1 MKKIL
6 SMVMALV
13 LMFTMVSFSGVAVY
27 EKAELT
33 KYPVILVPGYT
44 TTQMYRIDEETGE
57 EIPVWFDAFGQI
69 GEAADGKVDEILKD
83 AATYLIAGDV
93 QPLADRLG
101 NAFNDIFGGMKCNPD
116 GSSYYELF
124 KYCNTPE
131 DTNYANI
138 MEKYPDGTGPMPEK
152 DMMGFIGS
160 EIGNENL
167 YWYPCDFRMG
177 ALENAT
183 GLDAFIDATIEYHNQ
198 GKAEKDKIDKVNI
211 FAVSHGGQV
220 AGTYLSLFGYKGKVN
235 NAVLTVPALGGAG
248 VAYDAFNQD
257 ASFDDVGLIMFLQHG
272 FVLDEDFDIFVQA
285 GQLGFLDELCEAL
298 LPICMETIGYWGSLW
313 DFIPVEHYDSIKD
326 RYLDP
331 VESAP
336 LIEKSDFM
344 HYEVMSESGEH
355 YYAKGFKKA
364 QDAGS
369 NVYIMAGY
377 DVMVLSGMLESSD
390 ALIPTS
396 GATGATCAP
405 YGQRFNDGYTQKV
418 DTGFYQVSPSMTV
431 DASTSY
437 LPEHTWFIEKYF
449 HGMTLYDD
457 YTVELLYTLLLNDES
472 YDVHT
477 FERFPQFHA
486 TTNPSHSIFA
496 AFDNST
502 EGYLSGDDTV
512 LNVTNISREK
522 NMTVVAANIYGIDLE
537 LDFIPFI
544 LAPGQTK
551 SIPISG
557 EIPEG
562 SLKNF
567 EINLTYVIETVTPL
581 GERRFDFT
589 LMNGQ
594 ATDFDEENPLVEA
607 DYAQVIDEILD
618 DEINSTL
625 EKAGVKKFASML
637 CNIVTT
643 ILEFVKR
650 ITSLVK

>member
-6 SMVMALV
+6 SVVMALV

-44 TTQMYRIDEETGE
+44 TTKMYRIDEETGE
-57 EIPVWFDAFGQI
+57 EIPVWVDAFGQV

-93 QPLADRLG
+93 QPLAVRLG
-101 NAFNDIFGGMKCNPD
+101 TAFNDIFGGLKCNPD

-152 DMMGFIGS
+152 EMMGFIGS

-177 ALENAT
+177 AFENAT

-257 ASFDDVGLIMFLQHG
+257 ASFDDVGLIMFLQHA
-272 FVLDEDFDIFVQA
+272 FVLDEDLDIFVQA

-298 LPICMETIGYWGSLW
+298 LPICMDTIGYWGSLW
-313 DFIPVEHYDSIKD
+313 DFIPVEYYDSIKD

-449 HGMTLYDD
+449 HGMTLHDD

-486 TTNPSHSIFA
+486 TTNPSHGIFA

-625 EKAGVKKFASML
+625 EKVGVKKFASMI